1 MQASD
6 SAATDQGNVDHGSL
20 LKHDVPMRIVFML
33 IVVAATG
40 NLSAQ
45 TTRASGSGGDWP
57 MWRHDGGIVG
67 YQPLAGAMKS
77 EPHVVAKYF
86 VGASAGA
93 STAADLH
100 GGGKKM
106 DLLTCARGKI

>member
-1 MQASD
+1 
-6 SAATDQGNVDHGSL
+6 
-20 LKHDVPMRIVFML
+20 MRIVFTL
-33 IVVAATG
+33 IVLAAAG

-45 TTRASGSGGDWP
+45 TTRVSGNLGDWP

-77 EPHVVAKYF
+77 EPRVAAKYF
-86 VGASAGA
+86 VAASAGA

-100 GGGKKM
+100 GGGKKT
-106 DLLTCARGKI
+106 DLLTCARGKIFAFDEQGKQMWQGDTAGYD